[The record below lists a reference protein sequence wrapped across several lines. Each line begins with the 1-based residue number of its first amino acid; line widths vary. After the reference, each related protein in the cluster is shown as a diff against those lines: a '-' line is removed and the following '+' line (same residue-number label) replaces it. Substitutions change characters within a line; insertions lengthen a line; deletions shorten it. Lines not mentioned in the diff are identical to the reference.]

1 MRIVDLLRISAANA
15 PEAIA
20 VRSGPLEIPYGRML
34 ADVENLSKRLRSLG
48 CSGGTKVAVL
58 LENSPE
64 YLVSL
69 FAISA
74 AEGTILPL
82 STRMTPYETV
92 RFIERGDVSIVI
104 TSERYG
110 KRLSAGIGQGI
121 SAAVVHVRYN
131 TAGKLVV
138 DTAKTEYLKTDEG
151 NSDVALMAP
160 TSGTTAVPKIVMLT
174 DYNLLSNMA
183 VYRLLMGFT
192 GRQVVYCGLSLQHIY
207 CICAQILTHISRGDT
222 LILTSRPFFIRDFL
236 KSVHREAVTASA
248 FVPSMAIL
256 LAEYPEPQEFNL
268 AGLKYIT
275 LSGAKTPRS
284 TYEKLT
290 QLYPGT
296 RFINTYGMSE
306 AGSRISIA
314 APFPDRFPTESVGR
328 PIPGVSVRIVDDN
341 DNDLAPNHPGEIVI
355 RSSGVMKGYY
365 KQPDLTAQ
373 TMADGWLKTG
383 DIGKLDEHRNLFIL
397 GRIKDTIVTGGE
409 NVCPFEIEE
418 CLIEHPA
425 VREVAVVAKTD
436 RLLQEV
442 PCAFIVTNAGSAA
455 PTDADIIKFCKTR
468 LSSHKIPRS
477 IRFLERLPM
486 LGTSKIDLSSL
497 KKLADSPD

>member
-1 MRIVDLLRISAANA
+1 MRIIDLLRISAANA

-20 VRSGPLEIPYGRML
+20 ARSGPLEIPYGRML

-48 CSGGTKVAVL
+48 CSGGTKVAVA

-64 YLVSL
+64 YLVSF

-82 STRMTPYETV
+82 STRMTPYEAV
-92 RFIERGDVSIVI
+92 RLIEQADASIVI

-110 KRLSAGIGQGI
+110 KRLSTSVCDGI
-121 SAAVVHVRYN
+121 SAAVVHVRYDSF
-131 TAGKLVV
+131 GRLLV
-138 DTAKTEYLKTDEG
+138 DAAKGASHKTDEG
-151 NSDVALMAP
+151 NGDVALMAP
-160 TSGTTAVPKIVMLT
+160 TSGTTGVPKIVMLT

-183 VYRLLMGFT
+183 VYRLLMGFM
-192 GRQVVYCGLSLQHIY
+192 GHQVVYCGLSMHHIY

-222 LILTSRPFFIRDFL
+222 FVLTGRPFFIRDFL
-236 KSVHREAVTASA
+236 KSVQREAVTASA

-256 LAEYPEPQEFNL
+256 LAEYPEPHQFNL
-268 AGLKYIT
+268 ASLKYIT

-314 APFPDRFPTESVGR
+314 APFPDRFPTESVGW
-328 PIPGVSVRIVDDN
+328 PMPGVSVRIVDDN

-355 RSSGVMKGYY
+355 RGGGIMKGYY
-365 KQPDLTAQ
+365 KQPELTAR
-373 TMADGWLKTG
+373 TVIDGWLRTG

-418 CLIEHPA
+418 CLISHPA
-425 VREVAVVAKTD
+425 IREAAVVAKTD

-455 PTDADIIKFCKTR
+455 PTDADIIKFCRAK

-477 IRFLERLPM
+477 IRFLKRLPK
-486 LGTSKIDLSSL
+486 LGTSKIDRGSL
-497 KKLADSPD
+497 KKLADSPY